1 MSPFRLPHFHCP
13 PGTRMVLD
21 VTGLDEKLTT
31 ACVGHVRGRF
41 VILQMPALPEIGR
54 ETLYQL
60 LYPDNGVIARF
71 LLDGTVVGFSA
82 RLIKHIQ
89 IPFPLLFITYP
100 KKLESHDLRKHRRVA
115 CCIPS
120 QARIKD
126 APLLGMIVDMSFS
139 GCQFSATFE
148 AQAPEVGIDDMVELH
163 CELFGP
169 KDQGTLPCAVKRVSL
184 SGNRLE
190 IGLKFRTMP
199 PQIQDA
205 LDEYLQDALSVL
217 S

>member
-1 MSPFRLPHFHCP
+1 
-13 PGTRMVLD
+13 MVLD
-21 VTGLDEKLTT
+21 VTGLAEKLTT

-41 VILQMPALPEIGR
+41 VIVQMPALPEVGR
-54 ETLYQL
+54 ESLYQS

-71 LLDGTVVGFSA
+71 MHDGTVVGFSG

-115 CCIPS
+115 CCIPG
-120 QARIKD
+120 QTIIND
-126 APLLGMIVDMSFS
+126 APLLGMIVDLSLS
-139 GCQFSATFE
+139 GCQFSTTFTE
-148 AQAPEVGIDDMVELH
+148 KAPEVGIDDMVALH

-169 KDQGTLPCAVKRVSL
+169 KEQGMLPCAVKRVSL
-184 SGNRLE
+184 SGKRLE
-190 IGLKFRTMP
+190 IGLKFRPMP
-199 PQIQDA
+199 PQIQNA

>member
-1 MSPFRLPHFHCP
+1 MSPFRLQHFHCP

-21 VTGLDEKLTT
+21 VTGLAEKLTT

-41 VILQMPALPEIGR
+41 VVVQMPVPPEIGR
-54 ETLYQL
+54 ESLYQL

-89 IPFPLLFITYP
+89 IPFPLVFITYP

-115 CCIPS
+115 CCIPG
-120 QARIKD
+120 QTIVNE
-126 APLLGMIVDMSFS
+126 APLLGMIVDLSFS
-139 GCQFSATFE
+139 GCQFSATFTDK
-148 AQAPEVGIDDMVELH
+148 APEVSIDDMVELH

-169 KDQGTLPCAVKRVSL
+169 KDLGTLPCAVKRVAL
-184 SGNRLE
+184 SGKRLE
-190 IGLKFRTMP
+190 IGLKFRNMS
-199 PQIQDA
+199 PQIQNA
-205 LDEYLQDALSVL
+205 LDDYLHDALSVL
-217 S
+217 Y